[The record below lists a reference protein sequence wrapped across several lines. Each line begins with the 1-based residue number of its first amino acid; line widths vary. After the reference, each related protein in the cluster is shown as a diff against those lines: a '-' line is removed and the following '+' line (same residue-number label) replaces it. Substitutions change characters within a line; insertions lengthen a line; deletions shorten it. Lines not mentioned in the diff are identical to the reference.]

1 VDGRTGRGSR
11 CRRRDRPRPVPGRG
25 SRPGTDPD
33 RLLYPLI
40 TDGLALVAYAAT
52 SRLHDGA
59 RRYAAGI
66 VVLAAGL
73 SGLAQAIYLA
83 GGIATSSVAPVG
95 LRFGVGAWPAV
106 AAALTAHLLHL
117 IGTAAPAAD
126 HAEPLTPT
134 SLLHKPD
141 PALALADSE
150 HPGEEDLVDR
160 RPIGPQSSSESF
172 TLGAQPELTP
182 FVQQAPTRQQPSSD
196 SASNP
201 AGVQPFNPPGVQP
214 YNPSAVQPPR
224 ADDALNATAVQ
235 PERSTPGPTTLTA
248 DASPSRSESSGV
260 AGPASERARQAAR
273 AHYTRHGRLPTA
285 TELMQLAQVARG
297 TAGTVLKDLRRDRPA
312 LHLVNADTEPRA
324 DQ

>member
-1 VDGRTGRGSR
+1 MTTNQVQPGQ
-11 CRRRDRPRPVPGRG
+11 PGRRAVWTAG
-25 SRPGTDPD
+25 LAVAAGAGVATAHGLYQVAAAARVPTPIAW
-33 RLLYPLI
+33 LYPLI

-52 SRLHDGA
+52 SRLHDGG

-83 GGIATSSVAPVG
+83 GGVAMSSVAPVG

-117 IGTAAPAAD
+117 IGTAPVAD

-134 SLLHKPD
+134 
-141 PALALADSE
+141 
-150 HPGEEDLVDR
+150 
-160 RPIGPQSSSESF
+160 
-172 TLGAQPELTP
+172 
-182 FVQQAPTRQQPSSD
+182 RQEPSSD

-201 AGVQPFNPPGVQP
+201 AGVQPFNQPDVQP

-224 ADDALNATAVQ
+224 TDDALNATAVQ
-235 PERSTPGPTTLTA
+235 PERSTPGTTTHTE
-248 DASPSRSESSGV
+248 DATPSRSQSSGGTG
-260 AGPASERARQAAR
+260 AASERARQAAR
-273 AHYTRHGRLPTA
+273 AHHARHGRLPTA

-297 TAGTVLKDLRRDRPA
+297 TAGTVLKDLRRNRPA
-312 LHLVNADTEPRA
+312 LHLVNAETDPKA

>member
-1 VDGRTGRGSR
+1 MITNQAQPGQ
-11 CRRRDRPRPVPGRG
+11 PGRRAVWTAG
-25 SRPGTDPD
+25 LAVAAGAGIATAHGLYQVAAAARVPTPIAW
-33 RLLYPLI
+33 LYPLI

-52 SRLHDGA
+52 SRLHDGG

-126 HAEPLTPT
+126 RAEPLT
-134 SLLHKPD
+134 
-141 PALALADSE
+141 
-150 HPGEEDLVDR
+150 R
-160 RPIGPQSSSESF
+160 
-172 TLGAQPELTP
+172 
-182 FVQQAPTRQQPSSD
+182 TRQDPSSD

-201 AGVQPFNPPGVQP
+201 AGVQPFNQPAVQP
-214 YNPSAVQPPR
+214 YNPSAEQPPR
-224 ADDALNATAVQ
+224 TDDALNAPAVQ
-235 PERSTPGPTTLTA
+235 PERSTPGPPARTA
-248 DASPSRSESSGV
+248 DARPSRSESSGG

-273 AHYTRHGRLPTA
+273 AHYARHDRLPTA

-297 TAGTVLKDLRRDRPA
+297 TAGTVLKDLRRNRPA
-312 LHLVNADTEPRA
+312 LHLVNADTDPRA

>member
-1 VDGRTGRGSR
+1 MTTNQAQ
-11 CRRRDRPRPVPGRG
+11 PRQPGRRAMWTAG
-25 SRPGTDPD
+25 LAVAAGAGIATAHGLYQVAAAARVPTPIAW
-33 RLLYPLI
+33 LYPLI

-52 SRLHDGA
+52 SRLHDGG

-95 LRFGVGAWPAV
+95 LRFGVGAWPAI

-117 IGTAAPAAD
+117 IGTAAPPAD

-134 SLLHKPD
+134 
-141 PALALADSE
+141 
-150 HPGEEDLVDR
+150 
-160 RPIGPQSSSESF
+160 
-172 TLGAQPELTP
+172 
-182 FVQQAPTRQQPSSD
+182 RQEPSSD

-201 AGVQPFNPPGVQP
+201 AGVQPFNQPDVHP
-214 YNPSAVQPPR
+214 YNPSPVQRPR
-224 ADDALNATAVQ
+224 TNDALNASAVQ
-235 PERSTPGPTTLTA
+235 PEHSTPGTTTRTA
-248 DASPSRSESSGV
+248 DASRSRVASPGV

-273 AHYTRHGRLPTA
+273 TYYARHGRLPTA

-297 TAGTVLKDLRRDRPA
+297 TAGTVLKDLRRNRPA
-312 LHLVNADTEPRA
+312 LHLVNADTDPRT
-324 DQ
+324 DK